1 MSCISVLV
9 YLWTNTLTYWHVFMC
24 LRTYILPV
32 DVYGLRT
39 CIVALHLPVFHLS
52 VFVWLS
58 CPGERAKQFDYLKR
72 STRCGF
78 LRAADWSS
86 VGCGYVWVVAGGFIC
101 RLLVLHL
108 SWGVGVFS
116 ISVTKYNIEGFR
128 VEGLGL
134 DTSHKGVEV
143 VRVTSRGGTGPSN
156 MSILTTKVV
165 ILL

>member
-1 MSCISVLV
+1 M
-9 YLWTNTLTYWHVFMC
+9 
-24 LRTYILPV
+24 
-32 DVYGLRT
+32 
-39 CIVALHLPVFHLS
+39 
-52 VFVWLS
+52 
-58 CPGERAKQFDYLKR
+58 
-72 STRCGF
+72 
-78 LRAADWSS
+78 
-86 VGCGYVWVVAGGFIC
+86 
-101 RLLVLHL
+101 

-143 VRVTSRGGTGPSN
+143 VRVTSRRGTGPSN